1 MTKNRF
7 KLKKTTNLPFFGT
20 VKKGDSLFTTI
31 PFLKNFFKPSVF
43 FSNYRIRAK
52 TSITTNW
59 KQLNNIQFLIALF
72 PFVFSFSLLIRSR
85 YKGQFFSYL
94 VKDNLPGFCLPH
106 QNLSW
111 ETFREI
117 TSKKI
122 ASLSDDKLYICK
134 SPNTGTD
141 KSEVI
146 GNSFGSQI
154 EDSSV
159 EMLEDNDQ
167 MLDSTLDKSE
177 VIGNSFGSQI
187 EDSSVEMLEDNDQM
201 LDSTLDKP
209 VTKTEFSSQVSLK
222 FNSFVSREQR
232 KQTNLQ
238 NQDLIER
245 LDIYGNLIILEM
257 KPVWEYKQKQ
267 FYTGFLP
274 KVNKITLNKLPVFF
288 NGKQKVAEK
297 TFASISNKE
306 ESFGS
311 AKKLPQE
318 QSSCLG
324 FQIEDETKNAS
335 HFLSRSATFCQYL
348 PLQTK
353 NNKSEKF
360 FEYKFSARKPNFLS
374 FSKNKIDLKPTLIN
388 KKPNLINVFTKQ
400 PFQQKLFDLDE
411 LPLKLEQNYSEALPL
426 KKQENQKYF
435 PIPGPNIFEAF
446 QNFPN
451 QKFLSDFSSNKEKNI
466 SHVENCIA
474 NLDKPITKTE
484 FSSQVSLNF
493 DSTLLSETKQ
503 HTNETLLAAGKP
515 GQTDN
520 TDKKSEA
527 FFVSNEVFVSDLLE
541 ISQSDVK
548 EEIFSKK
555 SFLENELKK
564 FFYNEGFTPSVNK
577 NTILVKAILK
587 EGPFRNLQKYT
598 NQFTYLDLTTS
609 FTNRGS
615 RKFAN
620 FVSDFS
626 NKEKNI
632 NDVKEF
638 EFFDYIQNVI
648 LNLEKDNINLT
659 LPEQSSVTKLRL
671 LSGYLYPDMEIAK
684 IRLLFI
690 QNIYKNIIF
699 ERLNKKSF
707 PIKIEIPSSFV
718 YDLLN
723 ESNSLMS
730 TSTQNLTKNDDKKS
744 EAFFVDHFETKNGN
758 HFLSKPV
765 SQVFVSLLKEK
776 KPIFNFLPN
785 LQLNFHYLPAS
796 QTLLNQNLTEN
807 SNVGGIYQKVLTIY
821 KADNNPNNLLLF
833 LKPLLYLQTPFRES
847 WESVTVQSWPRL
859 QISELFAGQL
869 FPFGKSWFAITKLS
883 FVFIALK
890 IFQSLLSIYG
900 KELAFLGFFD
910 DNLKEEFGLTDDKK
924 DKGYRLIKKVKKR
937 FKDVVGIDNI
947 LPELGEIVWILRNS
961 GPTFKVGHFLPKGFL
976 FVGPP
981 GTGKTLLVQAIA
993 GEAEVPVLVQSGS
1006 SLTSSEENE
1015 KGAQRLRNLFEQARK
1030 VAPCI
1035 VFIDEIDTL
1044 GESRQDVMSTSVGTD
1059 DLIQS
1064 LNQSN
1069 RGSTE
1074 TSSNNSIN
1082 GNKAEKQSSNT
1093 DTRLDF
1099 FVSGDLT
1106 RNANIEN
1113 TSVGKKNQAKQ
1124 QTNQEQ
1130 LNLLMQFLIELD
1142 GLKSRTGVIVIGATN
1157 RPKVLDPAL
1166 TRPGRFDRVLNLE
1179 LPGRKK
1185 RIEILKFYSRNLGL
1199 TLSSSKK
1206 IEEKINV
1213 NKKSSTKKAKLFSS
1227 QAFFVS
1233 KNLGFL
1239 LESLESKIG
1248 TLLINENKQ
1257 TNTSIDFPVTIN
1269 NNLKEKKDRNNVLKN
1284 KNQDLNFSW
1293 EYLANRTFG
1302 FSTAALATAM
1312 NESSLRAILRDTGHT
1327 VETIDRGIE
1336 VITSYS
1342 TEKPKIDNEKGFLS
1356 KTTKTPF
1363 ETKKAS
1369 LFLSVLEKDP
1379 FFITRF
1385 AYYQAGKAVLH
1396 TLLPEHPDA
1405 MILKLWPQPKNSRY
1419 KESNLPLTSNNNRA
1433 KLETRLIGLYAGKAA
1448 ELLALSLHSHIKE
1461 ENTNKKKRTDKIKA
1475 KTLNKL
1481 QTNFD
1486 KPVTKTKFLSQVC
1499 LKFVKVG
1506 QETKSTNKQTKKLS
1520 FSKVN
1525 NLTKQ
1530 NFETKNGN
1538 KKSLTKTK
1546 FLSQAFFVKH
1556 FLLKS
1561 DKRNLWHSN
1570 LGMEDLSAASHLAHS
1585 LVDKW
1590 HFYSN
1595 KVAIRRENQIF
1606 TNQNQFETSEIE
1618 VFELFQQLTEDLQ
1631 NRISASNISE
1641 SRLRKERDKYS
1652 RYNFQ
1657 EWSIRPWW
1665 QDQITKQ
1672 TGFSLENSKND
1683 VSVRNLN
1690 MFYDDWYRIYLP
1702 DPEESERNEEW
1713 VTPDEYYHNTQN
1725 LKNLLPKKRYNQTKN
1740 TFKQT
1745 LNKPLTKN
1753 ANHFLSGSVSLWGR
1767 GPKEAKVYQGLPGF
1781 DITWNDIYKLDRDYI
1796 YHALILT
1803 SFNQAFSLLDENR
1816 ELLDYLA
1823 DYLMRFET
1831 LRQQE
1836 IKEIFDDFGSPNIEK
1851 KSFLKKKPTETKTRF
1866 LSLFVPNEATF
1877 ATDKQK
1883 VKILFD
1889 KKWGKNSRRN
1899 FSRFFSF
1906 DQQALTKTKFLFPLS
1921 KNKNYRPFTFFETI
1935 NK

>member
-20 VKKGDSLFTTI
+20 VKKGYSLFTTI

-85 YKGQFFSYL
+85 YKGQLFSYL

-117 TSKKI
+117 TSKKV
-122 ASLSDDKLYICK
+122 AYLSDDKLYICK
-134 SPNTGTD
+134 SPNTWTD

-146 GNSFGSQI
+146 NNSFGSQI

-159 EMLEDNDQ
+159 ETLEDNDQ

-177 VIGNSFGSQI
+177 VIDNSFGSQI

-222 FNSFVSREQR
+222 FNSFVSKEQR

-311 AKKLPQE
+311 AKKLPQ
-318 QSSCLG
+318 LG
-324 FQIEDETKNAS
+324 LQIKDETKNAN
-335 HFLSRSATFCQYL
+335 HFLSATFCQYL
-348 PLQTK
+348 PFQTK

-411 LPLKLEQNYSEALPL
+411 LPLKLEQNYLEALPL

-446 QNFPN
+446 QSFPN
-451 QKFLSDFSSNKEKNI
+451 HKFLSDFSSNKEKNI
-466 SHVENCIA
+466 SNVENCIA

-493 DSTLLSETKQ
+493 DSNLLSETKQ
-503 HTNETLLAAGKP
+503 DTNETLLAAGKP

-520 TDKKSEA
+520 K
-527 FFVSNEVFVSDLLE
+527 NEVFVSDLLE
-541 ISQSDVK
+541 IYQSDVK

-555 SFLENELKK
+555 NFLENELKK
-564 FFYNEGFTPSVNK
+564 FFYNEGFIPSVNK
-577 NTILVKAILK
+577 NTILVKAMLK
-587 EGPFRNLQKYT
+587 EGPFKNLQKYT

-609 FTNRGS
+609 FTNGGS
-615 RKFAN
+615 RRFAN
-620 FVSDFS
+620 FVSEFS

-648 LNLEKDNINLT
+648 LNLEKDNINYP

-723 ESNSLMS
+723 ESN
-730 TSTQNLTKNDDKKS
+730 
-744 EAFFVDHFETKNGN
+744 
-758 HFLSKPV
+758 
-765 SQVFVSLLKEK
+765 
-776 KPIFNFLPN
+776 

-796 QTLLNQNLTEN
+796 QTLLNQNITEN

-821 KADNNPNNLLLF
+821 KADRTRKSSLTKNPDRNLQFIKAKNFSVLSSNTDKKSLTKIRFLSQPFFVSNDVNVSSNNPNNLLLF
-833 LKPLLYLQTPFRES
+833 LKPFLYLQTPFRES
-847 WESVTVQSWPRL
+847 WEAVTVQSWPRL
-859 QISELFAGQL
+859 QISELFA

-883 FVFIALK
+883 FIFIAFK

-961 GPTFKVGHFLPKGFL
+961 GPTFKVGHFLPKAFL

-1006 SLTSSEENE
+1006 WLTSSEENE
-1015 KGAQRLRNLFEQARK
+1015 EGAQRLRNLFEQARK

-1044 GESRQDVMSTSVGTD
+1044 GESRQDIMSTSVGTD

-1064 LNQSN
+1064 LHQSN

-1082 GNKAEKQSSNT
+1082 GNKAGNIAEKQSSNT

-1124 QTNQEQ
+1124 ETNQEQ

-1206 IEEKINV
+1206 IEEKIN
-1213 NKKSSTKKAKLFSS
+1213 KR
-1227 QAFFVS
+1227 

-1257 TNTSIDFPVTIN
+1257 TNTSTDFPVTIN

-1342 TEKPKIDNEKGFLS
+1342 IEKPKIDNEKGFLS

-1363 ETKKAS
+1363 ETKRV
-1369 LFLSVLEKDP
+1369 SVLEKDP

-1419 KESNLPLTSNNNRA
+1419 KESNLLLTSNNNRA
-1433 KLETRLIGLYAGKAA
+1433 KLESRLIGLYAGKAA

-1481 QTNFD
+1481 QTNLD
-1486 KPVTKTKFLSQVC
+1486 KPVTKTKFLSQVS

-1530 NFETKNGN
+1530 NFY
-1538 KKSLTKTK
+1538 
-1546 FLSQAFFVKH
+1546 Q
-1556 FLLKS
+1556 S

-1570 LGMEDLSAASHLAHS
+1570 LGIEDLSAASHLAHS

-1595 KVAIRRENQIF
+1595 KIAIRRENQIF

-1725 LKNLLPKKRYNQTKN
+1725 LKNLLPKKRYNQIKN

-1753 ANHFLSGSVSLWGR
+1753 ANHFLSGSVSLWGIQIEDLY
-1767 GPKEAKVYQGLPGF
+1767 GLTSQNKNNIFVKPMLKEAKVYQGLSGF

-1921 KNKNYRPFTFFETI
+1921 KNKNSRPFTFFETI

>member
-20 VKKGDSLFTTI
+20 VKKRDSLFTTI
-31 PFLKNFFKPSVF
+31 PFLKNFFKPSIF

-59 KQLNNIQFLIALF
+59 KQLNNIQFIIALF

-85 YKGQFFSYL
+85 YKGQLFSYL

-134 SPNTGTD
+134 SPNTWTD

-146 GNSFGSQI
+146 NNSFGSQI

-177 VIGNSFGSQI
+177 VINNSFGSQI

-209 VTKTEFSSQVSLK
+209 VTKMEFSSQVSLK
-222 FNSFVSREQR
+222 FNSFVSKEQR

-324 FQIEDETKNAS
+324 LQIEDETKNIFFGFGAGPKNTLQKQS
-335 HFLSRSATFCQYL
+335 LKQKMQTKNAKHFLSGTFCQCL

-446 QNFPN
+446 QSFPN
-451 QKFLSDFSSNKEKNI
+451 HKFFSDFSSNKEKNI
-466 SHVENCIA
+466 SNVENCIA
-474 NLDKPITKTE
+474 NLDKPIPKTE
-484 FSSQVSLNF
+484 FSSQVSLKF
-493 DSTLLSETKQ
+493 DSNLLSETKQ

-520 TDKKSEA
+520 K
-527 FFVSNEVFVSDLLE
+527 NEVFVSDLLE
-541 ISQSDVK
+541 IYQSDVK
-548 EEIFSKK
+548 EEIFYKK

-564 FFYNEGFTPSVNK
+564 FFYNEGFIPSVNK
-577 NTILVKAILK
+577 NTIFVKAMLK
-587 EGPFRNLQKYT
+587 KGPFKNLQKHT

-609 FTNRGS
+609 FTTRGS
-615 RKFAN
+615 RRFAN

-718 YDLLN
+718 DDLLN

-730 TSTQNLTKNDDKKS
+730 TSTQNLTKNAK
-744 EAFFVDHFETKNGN
+744 
-758 HFLSKPV
+758 HFLPV

-821 KADNNPNNLLLF
+821 KADRTIQSSLTKNPDRNLQFIKAKNFSVLSSNKNDVNVSSNNPNNLLLF
-833 LKPLLYLQTPFRES
+833 LKPFLYLQTPFRES
-847 WESVTVQSWPRL
+847 WEPVTVQSWSRL

-1015 KGAQRLRNLFEQARK
+1015 EGAQRLRNLFEQARK

-1064 LNQSN
+1064 LHQSN

-1082 GNKAEKQSSNT
+1082 GNKAGNIAEKQSSNT

-1106 RNANIEN
+1106 RNANIEK

-1206 IEEKINV
+1206 IEEKINGR
-1213 NKKSSTKKAKLFSS
+1213 T
-1227 QAFFVS
+1227 
-1233 KNLGFL
+1233 NLGFL

-1257 TNTSIDFPVTIN
+1257 TNTSTDFPVTIN

-1284 KNQDLNFSW
+1284 KNQDLDFSW

-1342 TEKPKIDNEKGFLS
+1342 IEKPKIDNEKGFLL

-1363 ETKKAS
+1363 ETKKAKRV
-1369 LFLSVLEKDP
+1369 SVLEKDP

-1530 NFETKNGN
+1530 NFY
-1538 KKSLTKTK
+1538 
-1546 FLSQAFFVKH
+1546 Q
-1556 FLLKS
+1556 S

-1570 LGMEDLSAASHLAHS
+1570 LGIEDLSAASHLAHS

-1595 KVAIRRENQIF
+1595 KMAIRRENQIF

-1753 ANHFLSGSVSLWGR
+1753 ALHFLSGSVSLWGR
-1767 GPKEAKVYQGLPGF
+1767 GPKEAKVCQGLSGF

-1851 KSFLKKKPTETKTRF
+1851 KSFFKKKPTETKTRF

-1899 FSRFFSF
+1899 FYRFFSF